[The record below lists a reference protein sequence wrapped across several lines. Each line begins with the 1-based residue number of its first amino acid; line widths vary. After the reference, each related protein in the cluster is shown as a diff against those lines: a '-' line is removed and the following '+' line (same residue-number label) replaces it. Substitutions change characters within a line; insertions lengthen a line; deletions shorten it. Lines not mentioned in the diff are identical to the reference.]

1 MSVVMEAGVLGA
13 CLSASFKL
21 IFVCVGSGWLLNSG
35 LIPEETASV
44 LSKVSVAAALRKGL
58 LCLPFCSVE
67 TGMRVMLPCGARS
80 YGHDAL

>member
-1 MSVVMEAGVLGA
+1 MSEVMEAGVLGA

-44 LSKVSVAAALRKGL
+44 LSKVSVAAALEAKL
-58 LCLPFCSVE
+58 L
-67 TGMRVMLPCGARS
+67 
-80 YGHDAL
+80 

>member
-1 MSVVMEAGVLGA
+1 MSEVMEAGVLGA

-44 LSKVSVAAALRKGL
+44 LSKVSVAAALEGNPAFL
-58 LCLPFCSVE
+58 LSCPAE
-67 TGMRVMLPCGARS
+67 TGLEKQSVDP
-80 YGHDAL
+80 